1 MPSSLSQDA
10 AAALYELTNSLR
22 PVRRAWVKAASTV
35 IADFDLS
42 TTVATTIILVS
53 RQADHGI
60 QQNVLAE
67 EVGVNPGA
75 MVRILDQ
82 AENAELL
89 VRLEVPGDRR
99 AKAVQILPKGRQAAK
114 KMEGAIAKLRMSL
127 LSDVTKEELET
138 VTRVLR
144 LFESRAAAFLQQAQA
159 RR

>member
-1 MPSSLSQDA
+1 MSDDA
-10 AAALYELTNSLR
+10 ALALYEFTNSLQ
-22 PVRRAWVKAASTV
+22 PVRRAWVQAASTA
-35 IADFDLS
+35 IADSGLS
-42 TTVATTIILVS
+42 STLATTVILVS
-53 RQADHGI
+53 RHADKGI

-89 VRLEVPGDRR
+89 VRLDVPGDRR
-99 AKAVQILPKGRQAAK
+99 AKAVQILPKGRQAAT
-114 KMEGAIAKLRMSL
+114 KMEKAIAKLRMSL
-127 LSDVTKEELET
+127 LGDVSKEELEA

-144 LFESRAAAFLQQAQA
+144 LFESRAAAFLQQEQA